1 MMRLALAFLA
11 ALCAQA
17 CAPAPLPHAR
27 NLILISIDTLR
38 PDMLGAYGYDRQ
50 SSPTLDALAAWGAL
64 FETAVSPSPWTLPA
78 HASMLTGLYPKR
90 HGMKSHAYSLG
101 PETRTLAE
109 RLAEHGF
116 HTAAIVNSHNLSE
129 RYGLHRGFRDHSY
142 VVESERRIEPT
153 EVESVALEWLA
164 SVPSERFFLF
174 LHYYD
179 VHSDY
184 RALPT
189 YERWSARSGRASADG
204 STHQLRQFRD
214 GEIALGEADAARLED
229 LYVAGIRQM
238 DDGIA
243 RLLAALRERSL
254 LADTLLVVTSDH
266 GEEFLAHGGVLHG
279 RTQFEDVLRVPLLL
293 VGPGVP
299 KRVRVPE
306 PASLIDL
313 VPTVLAR
320 LGLPPAEGL
329 DGVDLTPL
337 LRERVT
343 SLRDRTLFSE
353 ADHGNPREDATRS
366 IRSGQWKGILE
377 RESGSFEL
385 YDLASDPNEQHP
397 VTSRPELAARL
408 RSELDDFMRDE
419 RPPDPARAV
428 TPLDPEDARRLE
440 ALGYL

>member
-38 PDMLGAYGYDRQ
+38 PDMLGAYGYERQ
-50 SSPTLDALAAWGAL
+50 TSPTLDALADRGAL
-64 FETAVSPSPWTLPA
+64 FETAVSPAPWTLPA

-90 HGMKSHAYSLG
+90 HGMKSHAYTLA

-109 RLAEHGF
+109 RLALHGF
-116 HTAAIVNSHNLSE
+116 QTAAVVNSHNLSE
-129 RYGLHRGFRDHSY
+129 RYGLHRGFRDHTY
-142 VVESERRIEPT
+142 IVESEGRIEPT
-153 EVESVALEWLA
+153 EVERTALEWLEGDR
-164 SVPSERFFLF
+164 SERFFLF

-179 VHSDY
+179 LHSDY

-189 YERWSARSGRASADG
+189 YLRWSRRSGRGNADG
-204 STHQLRQFRD
+204 STHQLRQFRE
-214 GEIALGEADAARLED
+214 GSVTLGPADAARLED
-229 LYVAGIRQM
+229 LYVASIRQM

-243 RLLAALRERSL
+243 RLLAVLREQDL
-254 LADTLLVVTSDH
+254 LADTLLIITSDH
-266 GEEFLAHGGVLHG
+266 GEEFLGHGGVLHG
-279 RTQFEDVLRVPLLL
+279 RTQFEDVLRVPLML

-299 KRVRVPE
+299 RHLRVPE

-337 LRERVT
+337 LRERVA
-343 SLRDRTLFSE
+343 SLRLRTLFSE

-366 IRSGQWKGILE
+366 VRSGQWKGILE
-377 RESGSFEL
+377 RESGRFEL
-385 YDLASDPNEQHP
+385 YDLASDPNEQVP
-397 VTSRPELAARL
+397 VTSQPEIAARL
-408 RSELDDFMRDE
+408 RRQLDDFMRDE
-419 RPPDPARAV
+419 RTPDPARSVA
-428 TPLDPEDARRLE
+428 PLDPEDARRLE